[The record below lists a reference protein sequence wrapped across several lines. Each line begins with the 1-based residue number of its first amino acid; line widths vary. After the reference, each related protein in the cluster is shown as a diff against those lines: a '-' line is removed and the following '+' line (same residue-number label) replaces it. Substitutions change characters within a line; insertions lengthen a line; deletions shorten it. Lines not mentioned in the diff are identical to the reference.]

1 MASTRW
7 NSLLLAVLV
16 GTAACATSGDATPT
30 ATAPLASTAS
40 TETTM
45 ELPTSS
51 VSVPADTVAST
62 APPPVE
68 TFTGWLMFSRF
79 DEATHTFISTHLIRP
94 DGSGETELQLPGPE
108 GGGRWSRD
116 GSQIAV
122 MTVLGDGRI
131 GTAIIRPDGTVD
143 RILETPDET
152 LNAVCTVWS
161 PDDSRL
167 ACEAWDDTDPSRSG
181 IYTVQASDG
190 SGLTR
195 LTTAPEG
202 FNDLPG
208 DFSPDGSQLVFK
220 RTTDEA
226 SAPLMTLDLVVGGDP
241 VPLSDQ
247 AFEDAGRFSVDGA
260 SVLTSSGGDI
270 ILVDLDG
277 NVLETIQ
284 EPSAF
289 LFGPVWSPDG
299 EWIAF
304 SRGTSGPFADV
315 FISRVDGADRWQVTE
330 TPANEIA
337 VDWGAEPDRIGCGPV
352 PQGTGISEGVSR
364 A

>member
-1 MASTRW
+1 
-7 NSLLLAVLV
+7 
-16 GTAACATSGDATPT
+16 
-30 ATAPLASTAS
+30 
-40 TETTM
+40 
-45 ELPTSS
+45 
-51 VSVPADTVAST
+51 
-62 APPPVE
+62 
-68 TFTGWLMFSRF
+68 MFSRF
-79 DEATHTFISTHLIRP
+79 DEAIHTFISTHLIRP

-122 MTVLGDGRI
+122 MTVLADGRI
-131 GTAIIRPDGTVD
+131 GTAIIRPDGAVE
-143 RILETPDET
+143 RILEIPDET
-152 LNAVCTVWS
+152 LNAVCTLWS
-161 PDDSRL
+161 PGDSRL
-167 ACEAWDDTDPSRSG
+167 ACEAWDDTDPSRGG

-202 FNDLPG
+202 SNDLPG

-226 SAPLMTLDLVVGGDP
+226 AAPLMTLDLIVGGDP

-247 AFEDAGRFSVDGA
+247 SFEDAGRFSVDGA

-337 VDWGAEPDRIGCGPV
+337 VDWGAEPA
-352 PQGTGISEGVSR
+352 E
-364 A
+364 